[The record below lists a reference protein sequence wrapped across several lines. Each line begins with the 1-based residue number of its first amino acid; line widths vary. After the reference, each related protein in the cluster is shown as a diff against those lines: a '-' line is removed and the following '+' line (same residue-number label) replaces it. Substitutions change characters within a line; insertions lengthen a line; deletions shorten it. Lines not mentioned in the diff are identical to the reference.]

1 MFIEQFG
8 VISFRFVNQKMLRIQ
23 PPTELNRSATPHHNI
38 VLMPVVVFPG
48 LTGFAGLDVVFP
60 SITVLRAML
69 VLSGVAPY
77 DKEIVEFLPKVIHLI
92 PDTS

>member
-1 MFIEQFG
+1 
-8 VISFRFVNQKMLRIQ
+8 MLRIQ
-23 PPTELNRSATPHHNI
+23 PPTELNRSATPHHDI

-69 VLSGVAPY
+69 VLSGVTPMIKIRGVSTQS
-77 DKEIVEFLPKVIHLI
+77 DTLIHLI